1 LLGIDDK
8 PEGGSGDASGACDKP
23 EGDSGD
29 ASGACDKPEGDSGD
43 ASGACDKP
51 EGGGG
56 DASGACSGDA
66 NEESLDEL
74 LPEQERSAPS
84 IRCPNCNRPMTC
96 TQFSYRPS
104 WKLVMAQVKRG
115 ERPEWFEP

>member
-1 LLGIDDK
+1 LGIDDK
-8 PEGGSGDASGACDKP
+8 PES
-23 EGDSGD
+23 DSGD
-29 ASGACDKPEGDSGD
+29 V
-43 ASGACDKP
+43 
-51 EGGGG
+51 
-56 DASGACSGDA
+56 SGACSGDA

-104 WKLVMAQVKRG
+104 WKFIMAQVKQG
-115 ERPEWFEP
+115 EHPEWFEP